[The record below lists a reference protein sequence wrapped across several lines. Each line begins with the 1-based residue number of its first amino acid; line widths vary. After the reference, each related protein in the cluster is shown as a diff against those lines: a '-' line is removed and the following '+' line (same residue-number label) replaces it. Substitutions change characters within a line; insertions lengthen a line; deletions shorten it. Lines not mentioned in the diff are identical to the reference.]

1 VQNAEAVGEVDVPDI
16 SKSQFYDNF
25 RKTMKAPRPTGG
37 YIRTQLDARTT
48 ARLKERSR
56 AVGRTR
62 LRALRRFPTLALTAS
77 SMKTW
82 VWLLLALASGAA
94 QAEIYACSKHGATT
108 YQNFPCRFD
117 SLGSMPTDAKVTTSA
132 AATSPSNSSL
142 QKPRDAAS
150 AKVTSSAAIAS
161 TGSPSI
167 PRVGA
172 TREEVRKM
180 WGEPVEVIQD
190 EPRKG
195 RVEIWR
201 YKDGRTVEMDRG
213 RRVIAVQL

>member
-1 VQNAEAVGEVDVPDI
+1 MEQSGEQDFDRLVG
-16 SKSQFYDNF
+16 Y
-25 RKTMKAPRPTGG
+25 
-37 YIRTQLDARTT
+37 
-48 ARLKERSR
+48 
-56 AVGRTR
+56 
-62 LRALRRFPTLALTAS
+62 PTLALTAS

-117 SLGSMPTDAKVTTSA
+117 SMGSMPTAAKVPTSA
-132 AATSPSNSSL
+132 APASVSNSSSPE
-142 QKPRDAAS
+142 PRDAAS
-150 AKVTSSAAIAS
+150 AKVAPSGAMSSTA
-161 TGSPSI
+161 SPSI

-180 WGEPVEVIQD
+180 WGEPAEVIQD

-195 RVEIWR
+195 RVEIWH